1 MSRAFRSIVV
11 ISISLLWAIVSIC
24 LVDTIMGTIV
34 AVQFLVIA
42 LALADQ
48 ALPLF
53 FDEETKSLE
62 EKFSEVKQKL
72 KKIFSFLLVLVIIL
86 SAVTPKAAMAYVKLE
101 AKVVSL
107 ETPRTSTSLLIGYQH
122 EYFFVLDNKAD
133 FGAFFKAEK
142 CQFEGGCGN
151 AVVEIYKV
159 PNGKTAVEVLPTFS
173 NGGADLVK
181 VFLEDNY
188 DLLEKGEYII
198 KLIGPKSMT
207 RVNLTLNPKR
217 VP

>member
-1 MSRAFRSIVV
+1 M
-11 ISISLLWAIVSIC
+11 
-24 LVDTIMGTIV
+24 
-34 AVQFLVIA
+34 
-42 LALADQ
+42 
-48 ALPLF
+48 
-53 FDEETKSLE
+53 
-62 EKFSEVKQKL
+62 
-72 KKIFSFLLVLVIIL
+72 KKVFSFLLVLVIIL
-86 SAVTPKAAMAYVKLE
+86 SAVALRVPKAAMAYVKLE

-173 NGGADLVK
+173 NGGAELVK
-181 VFLEDNY
+181 VFSEDNY
-188 DLLEKGEYII
+188 DLLKKGEYII
-198 KLIGPKSMT
+198 KIIGPKNMT
-207 RVNLTLNPKR
+207 RVNLTLNPRR

>member
-1 MSRAFRSIVV
+1 M
-11 ISISLLWAIVSIC
+11 
-24 LVDTIMGTIV
+24 
-34 AVQFLVIA
+34 
-42 LALADQ
+42 
-48 ALPLF
+48 
-53 FDEETKSLE
+53 
-62 EKFSEVKQKL
+62 
-72 KKIFSFLLVLVIIL
+72 KKIFSFLMILVAIL
-86 SAVTPKAAMAYVKLE
+86 SAVTVNNPKAAMAYVKLE
-101 AKVVSL
+101 QQVVSL

-142 CQFEGGCGN
+142 CQFEGSCEN
-151 AVVEIYKV
+151 AIVEIYRV
-159 PNGKTAVEVLPTFS
+159 PDGKTANEVLPTFS